1 MPFSTEILTPIRVLY
16 LDDDAGLGVLVK
28 KALARR
34 GHNVVPV
41 VNSAQAFECLAQGG
55 FDVMALD
62 HSMPGETGL
71 DVLARLGPR
80 SERLPVVYVT
90 GSADARLAL
99 QAIRAGA
106 DEYVI
111 KDTATEFYDLLIA
124 AIENVT
130 ERWRLKRQKA
140 EDEQAVREARDRAEL
155 LLQEVNHRV
164 ANSLGLVA
172 AMVRMQSAALAD
184 PAAIAALQETQARI
198 TAIAGVHRRLYTSD
212 RIGLVEVDDY
222 LEHLVG
228 ELQASLADEEHPYP
242 IRLSAERLTIE
253 TDKAVSLGVIVG
265 ELVTNAFKYA
275 YDVGATGEIRVSV
288 QQQAPAAVIILTV
301 EDDGKGFDPQ
311 SASQGTGLGS
321 KILAA
326 MATSLKATVAYVPRP
341 SGTCVTVTFPLD

>member
-1 MPFSTEILTPIRVLY
+1 MPFSSKTLLPLKTLY

-28 KALARR
+28 KAMSRR

-41 VNSAQAFECLAQGG
+41 TNSQEAFDLLAQGG

-62 HSMPGETGL
+62 HSLVGETGL

-80 SERLPVVYVT
+80 TERLPVVYVT

-99 QAIRAGA
+99 QALRAGA

-111 KDTATEFYDLLIA
+111 KDTAAEFYDLLIA

-130 ERWRLKRQKA
+130 ERWRLKRQRA
-140 EDEQAVREARDRAEL
+140 DDEKAVREARDRAEL

-172 AMVRMQSAALAD
+172 AMVRMQSAALSD
-184 PAAIAALQETQARI
+184 PGAIAALQETQARI

-212 RIGLVEVDDY
+212 RIGLVEIDDY

-228 ELQASLADEEHPYP
+228 ELQTSLADDEHPYS
-242 IRLSAERLTIE
+242 IRLNAERLTIPI
-253 TDKAVSLGVIVG
+253 DKAVSVGVIVG

-275 YDVGATGEIRVSV
+275 YDPGAPGEIRVSMRQDPV
-288 QQQAPAAVIILTV
+288 AIVHLTV
-301 EDDGKGFDPQ
+301 EDDGQGFDPRLP
-311 SASQGTGLGS
+311 SRGTGLGS
-321 KILAA
+321 KILGAIAA
-326 MATSLKATVAYVPRP
+326 SLKAVVDYPSTA
-341 SGTCVTVTFPLD
+341 SGTRVRVTFSLD